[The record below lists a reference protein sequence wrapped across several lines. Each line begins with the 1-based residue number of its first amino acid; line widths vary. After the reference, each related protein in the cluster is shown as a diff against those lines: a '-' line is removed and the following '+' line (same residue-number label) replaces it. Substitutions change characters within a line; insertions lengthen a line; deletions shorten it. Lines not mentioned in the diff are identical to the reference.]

1 MAVSPLVEFHCR
13 LHPLPTRSSSTQRL
27 IGWRMATHETRFP
40 TAPSHRS
47 GLRPG
52 GTTMP
57 TADFCRTIKRNY
69 FLFSPG
75 SGTCDRSPAIRLTAF
90 HAQPPN
96 LQPAPLMDMDF
107 AVIGQLVRRRMPYI
121 RFLSIGSRL
130 CSTLPSDPAS
140 RRQPLRF
147 AITSPPSGCE
157 EDFHLQAVN
166 HARRTNKTPCP
177 KTGRRYLP
185 KPKLDDLGEDDD
197 QREQHQRFDKR
208 QSKNQRHLDRWTRS
222 WVSCHGFA
230 CRSTHPALS

>member
-1 MAVSPLVEFHCR
+1 VRQISRDKTDRLPRATAEFTTSA
-13 LHPLPTRSSSTQRL
+13 LD
-27 IGWRMATHETRFP
+27 GY
-40 TAPSHRS
+40 
-47 GLRPG
+47 GLR
-52 GTTMP
+52 
-57 TADFCRTIKRNY
+57 CHW
-69 FLFSPG
+69 
-75 SGTCDRSPAIRLTAF
+75 PARPPPYALYPVLVHRL
-90 HAQPPN
+90 
-96 LQPAPLMDMDF
+96 APLLHASF
-107 AVIGQLVRRRMPYI
+107 RP
-121 RFLSIGSRL
+121 RL
-130 CSTLPSDPAS
+130 AMT
-140 RRQPLRF
+140 PLRF